1 MYLKTSDKAKSERP
15 TVEQKMQAGGRNY
28 TQYIHSIPLLY
39 YINFEDN
46 PSKTQYVRDH
56 ATGKCLN
63 MLDFTM
69 KFQSCIIVLLLHGLS
84 RTEIC

>member
-1 MYLKTSDKAKSERP
+1 
-15 TVEQKMQAGGRNY
+15 MQAGWQNY

-39 YINFEDN
+39 YINFEDD
-46 PSKTQYVRDH
+46 PVKTQFMRDH

-69 KFQSCIIVLLLHGLS
+69 KFQSCILVLLLHGLS
-84 RTEIC
+84 WTEF